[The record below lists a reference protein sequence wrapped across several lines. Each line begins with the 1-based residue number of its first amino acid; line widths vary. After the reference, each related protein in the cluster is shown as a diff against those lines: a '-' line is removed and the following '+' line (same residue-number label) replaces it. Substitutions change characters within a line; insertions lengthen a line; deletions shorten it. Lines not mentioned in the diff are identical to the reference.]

1 MPEIHQQRLP
11 HSAKPVVLLLRSEE
25 RMPMF
30 STSGANRIA
39 AVTGTALRK
48 RRTR

>member
-1 MPEIHQQRLP
+1 MPEINQQRLRY
-11 HSAKPVVLLLRSEE
+11 STKPVVLLLRSQE
-25 RMPMF
+25 RVPMF

-48 RRTR
+48 RRMR